1 MLKSLLTLAFIS
13 VASTTLADG
22 GHGHGAGA
30 TAHSDMA
37 MSTGKITKVDTKWNR
52 LTIDHG
58 PLENLG
64 MEAMTMV
71 FEVADPAMLDGL
83 AEGQDIAFSADRV
96 KGKLT
101 VTAIGE

>member
-1 MLKSLLTLAFIS
+1 MKYLMTLAF
-13 VASTTLADG
+13 ALFA
-22 GHGHGAGA
+22 A
-30 TAHSDMA
+30 TAQAESHADA
-37 MSTGKITKVDTKWNR
+37 AAEVEMSTGTITKVDSQWNR

-58 PLENLG
+58 PLVNLD

-83 AEGQDIAFSADRV
+83 AEGQEIEFLADRV

-101 VTAIGE
+101 VTEIAAE

>member
-1 MLKSLLTLAFIS
+1 MKTLMTLAFALFATTA
-13 VASTTLADG
+13 VAEST
-22 GHGHGAGA
+22 HGHG
-30 TAHSDMA
+30 DME
-37 MSTGKITKVDTKWNR
+37 MSMGKITKIDTQWNR

-58 PLENLG
+58 PLANLD

-83 AEGQDIAFSADRV
+83 SEGQEVEFVADRV

-101 VTAIGE
+101 VTEIMTE

>member
-1 MLKSLLTLAFIS
+1 MKTLMTLALAFFATTA
-13 VASTTLADG
+13 VAEGAHN
-22 GHGHGAGA
+22 HG
-30 TAHSDMA
+30 DMETS
-37 MSTGKITKVDTKWNR
+37 MGTITRIDTQWNR

-58 PLENLG
+58 PLANLE

-83 AEGQDIAFSADRV
+83 SEGQKVEFVADRV

-101 VTAIGE
+101 VTESMSD

>member
-1 MLKSLLTLAFIS
+1 MKMLMTLAF
-13 VASTTLADG
+13 ALFA
-22 GHGHGAGA
+22 A
-30 TAHSDMA
+30 TAQAEDTQ
-37 MSTGKITKVDTKWNR
+37 TGDVGMTFGTITKIDTQWNR

-71 FEVADPAMLDGL
+71 FEVADPEMMADLE
-83 AEGQDIAFSADRV
+83 EGQEVAFTADRI

-101 VTAIGE
+101 VTEIMPE

>member
-1 MLKSLLTLAFIS
+1 MKTLMTLAFALFATTA
-13 VASTTLADG
+13 VAEGTNS
-22 GHGHGAGA
+22 HG
-30 TAHSDMA
+30 DMK
-37 MSTGKITKVDTKWNR
+37 MSMGKITKIDTQWNR

-58 PLENLG
+58 PLANLE

-83 AEGQDIAFSADRV
+83 SEGQEVEFMADRV

-101 VTAIGE
+101 VTEIIAE